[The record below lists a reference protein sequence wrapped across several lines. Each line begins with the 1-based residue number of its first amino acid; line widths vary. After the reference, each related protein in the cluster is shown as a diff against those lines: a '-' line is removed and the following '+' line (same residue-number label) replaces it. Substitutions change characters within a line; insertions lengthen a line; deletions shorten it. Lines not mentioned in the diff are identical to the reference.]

1 MFCTQCGTRIRN
13 AEICRCGAVVS
24 ADKQKSPIT
33 NSIRGGK
40 LIFGILGVLLFATS
54 AGLVFAK
61 ILALSNPAT
70 RARTGL
76 SATGIGP
83 IHGIDFLNFSYP
95 SQCWKQYRN
104 SGISKLIRTT
114 NGQWKKGS
122 GSGELYFGV
131 VGNTV
136 IYGDLNSDGRDEAV
150 IHVAC
155 GYTTVTTAYEEIFVF
170 GAPTNKPQLWAKFST
185 MDLSQD
191 FVWRINKVQI
201 VGGDLQISYTE
212 GGSHAQPA
220 WDTIATFRWN
230 GTQFIRTGIARQPFS
245 S

>member
-1 MFCTQCGTRIRN
+1 
-13 AEICRCGAVVS
+13 VVS
-24 ADKQKSPIT
+24 VDKQEPQLKS
-33 NSIRGGK
+33 SIRGGK
-40 LIFGILGVLLFATS
+40 LIFGILGILLFVTS

-61 ILALSNPAT
+61 ILELSNPVT

-76 SATGIGP
+76 STTGIGP

-95 SQCWKQYRN
+95 SQCWKQYKN
-104 SGISKLIRTT
+104 TGISKLIRTT

-122 GSGELYFGV
+122 GNDELYFGV
-131 VGNTV
+131 VNNTV

-155 GYTTVTTAYEEIFVF
+155 GYTVVTTAYEEVFVF
-170 GAPTNKPQLWAKFST
+170 GAVANKPQLWAKFST
-185 MDLSQD
+185 LDLSKD
-191 FVWRINKVQI
+191 FVWRISNMQI
-201 VGGDLQISYTE
+201 VGGDLQISYIE

-220 WDTIATFRWN
+220 WNTIATFRWN
-230 GTQFIRTGIARQPFS
+230 GNQFIRIGVTRQPFS